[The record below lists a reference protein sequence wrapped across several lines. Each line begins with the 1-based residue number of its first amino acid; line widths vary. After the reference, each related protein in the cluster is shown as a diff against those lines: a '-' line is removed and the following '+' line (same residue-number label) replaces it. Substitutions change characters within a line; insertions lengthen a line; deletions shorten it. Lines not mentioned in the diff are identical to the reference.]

1 MKGTLKIQNLKCSGC
16 ANTILNK
23 LSSIENINDVIV
35 DNENDTVLFSY
46 TTEEDLLLVKNTLV
60 KLGYPVVGEK
70 NALTTKV
77 KSFVSC
83 AIGRVN
89 SN

>member
-23 LSSIENINDVIV
+23 LPSIENINDVIV

-70 NALTTKV
+70 NVLTTKA

>member
-1 MKGTLKIQNLKCSGC
+1 MKVTLKIQNLKCSGC

>member
-1 MKGTLKIQNLKCSGC
+1 MKIVILISIHTKYLKMVWKTKPVVIQ
-16 ANTILNK
+16 
-23 LSSIENINDVIV
+23 
-35 DNENDTVLFSY
+35 NDTVLFSY

-70 NALTTKV
+70 NVLTTKA

>member
-23 LSSIENINDVIV
+23 LPSIENINDVIV